1 MKLCAVFGGR
11 VMEVFAQLRGR
22 VGKAGF
28 GLGVTFCMGVLPAG
42 AVCSPG

>member
-1 MKLCAVFGGR
+1 M
-11 VMEVFAQLRGR
+11 MEVFTQLRGR

-28 GLGVTFCMGVLPAG
+28 GLGVTFSMGVLPAG

>member
-1 MKLCAVFGGR
+1 MKLCAVFGGWM
-11 VMEVFAQLRGR
+11 MEVFAQLRGR